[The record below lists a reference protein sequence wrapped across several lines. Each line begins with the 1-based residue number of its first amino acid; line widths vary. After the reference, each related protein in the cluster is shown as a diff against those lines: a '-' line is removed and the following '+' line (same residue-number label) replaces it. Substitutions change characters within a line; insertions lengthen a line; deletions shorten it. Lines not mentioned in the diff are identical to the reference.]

1 MHHLLVSS
9 AEVEAKRVRRRF
21 SNLANPNLMSSE
33 PLLLDRRSLLTLG
46 AVLAAFRLLPG
57 TALAQ
62 DGWGPQKLGD
72 PQPFG
77 TELVRQR
84 AKALA
89 AEAWAPSGAD
99 LETDILDL
107 SYDQY
112 RDIRFRPEA
121 AVWRGSGLPFEVQL
135 FHLGSIFRTP
145 VTVNLVQGEESRR
158 LEFDPAMFTYG
169 PLVPEP
175 AKQAPL
181 PGFAGFRVHAPI
193 NRADYLDEFVV
204 FQGASY
210 FRSLGAGQNYGLSAR
225 GLAIA
230 TAEPTGEEFP
240 EFREFW
246 IERPEG
252 QVEVIVIHAVLDSPS
267 TTGAFRFT
275 IRPGG
280 STVMDVEAVLY
291 PREEIDTVGLA
302 PLTSMFWFSPQDRE
316 GIDDFREAVHDSDG
330 LLLWNGS
337 GELIWRP
344 LLNPQTLQMSLFMDR
359 HPRGFGLVQRSR
371 DFRDF
376 QDLEARY
383 ERRPSLWVEPVGDWG
398 DGSVLLIE
406 IPSDSEANDN
416 IVAFWRP
423 RALLKPGTEH
433 HFAYRLNWGGEPP
446 PVQPGPARVVATRV
460 GLAGAGADMDE
471 ITRRIFVIDFSADK
485 LAELAA
491 AGAISVAVRNSAGK
505 ISDPVIVTDPAVN
518 GARVYIELEPSG
530 EPVVE
535 LDCTL
540 MQDGKPVSEKWVY
553 RWLA

>member
-1 MHHLLVSS
+1 MMTFDAAAQESG
-9 AEVEAKRVRRRF
+9 EA
-21 SNLANPNLMSSE
+21 AH
-33 PLLLDRRSLLTLG
+33 
-46 AVLAAFRLLPG
+46 
-57 TALAQ
+57 
-62 DGWGPQKLGD
+62 KLGE

-77 TELVRQR
+77 TEVVRER

-89 AEAWAPSGAD
+89 SEPWKAAGTD
-99 LETDILDL
+99 LDQNLLDL

-121 AVWRGSGLPFEVQL
+121 SIWRDSGLPFEVQL
-135 FHLGSIFRTP
+135 FHLGSYFRTP
-145 VTVNLVQGEESRR
+145 VLINLVQADESRR
-158 LEFDPAMFTYG
+158 LEFDPAMFAYG
-169 PLVPEP
+169 PLVPD
-175 AKQAPL
+175 ALKQAPI

-193 NRADYLDEFVV
+193 NRPEYLDEFVV

-210 FRSLGAGQNYGLSAR
+210 FRAVGAGQSYGLSAR

-230 TAEPTGEEFP
+230 TGEPSGEEFP

-252 QVEVIVIHAVLDSPS
+252 QVEVIVIHALLDSPS
-267 TTGAFRFT
+267 TAGAYRFT

-280 STVMDVEAVLY
+280 ETTMDVEAVLY
-291 PREEIDTVGLA
+291 PREEMATVGLA
-302 PLTSMFWFSPQDRE
+302 PLTSMFWFSPQDRD
-316 GIDDFREAVHDSDG
+316 GVDDFREAVHDSDG
-330 LLLWNGS
+330 LLMWTGG

-344 LLNPQTLQMSLFMDR
+344 LLNPETLQMSLFLDR
-359 HPRGFGLVQRSR
+359 HPRGFGLIQRSR

-383 ERRPSLWVEPVGDWG
+383 ERRPSLWIEPVGDWG

-416 IVAFWRP
+416 VVAFWRP
-423 RALLKPGTEH
+423 KARLNPGDEH
-433 HFAYRLNWGGEPP
+433 HFAYRLTWSGEAPL
-446 PVQPGPARVVATRV
+446 QPGPARVIATRV
-460 GLAGAGADMDE
+460 GLAGAGTSTGE
-471 ITRRIFVIDFSADK
+471 ITRRVFVIDFAAEGLS
-485 LAELAA
+485 ELAA
-491 AGAISVAVRNSAGK
+491 AGKLTARVRNSAGK
-505 ISDPVIVTDPAVN
+505 VGAPVIVADPALA
-518 GARVYIELEPSG
+518 GARVSIEMEPSD
-530 EPVVE
+530 EALVE